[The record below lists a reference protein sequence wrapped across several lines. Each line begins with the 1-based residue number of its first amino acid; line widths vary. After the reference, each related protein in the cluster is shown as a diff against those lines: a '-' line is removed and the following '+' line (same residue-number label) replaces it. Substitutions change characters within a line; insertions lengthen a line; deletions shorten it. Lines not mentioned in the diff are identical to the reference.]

1 MFFLLKAGPP
11 PTNQYVNIIILK
23 DIISKSICFR
33 STISIYLDFIS
44 VERPVKMMILM
55 IMMVVVVVVVTVKKK
70 IKMNSINTR
79 FISRIVLVIISY

>member
-1 MFFLLKAGPP
+1 
-11 PTNQYVNIIILK
+11 
-23 DIISKSICFR
+23 
-33 STISIYLDFIS
+33 
-44 VERPVKMMILM
+44 MMILM